1 MPFRASLID
10 SNSEP
15 FFKTVPNAKITDIY
29 VGNSPIDA
37 AITAAVACQL
47 HVLLPNFGDVN
58 YFNWEECYDTDPPAE
73 FERSEVEWGR
83 VEEFLKVLTEA
94 AEMRQKQVQVLQ
106 EYSLLA

>member
-10 SNSEP
+10 RNSEP
-15 FFKTVPNAKITDIY
+15 FSKTTPNVKITDIY

-37 AITAAVACQL
+37 AITMTVACQL
-47 HVLLPNFGDVN
+47 HVLLPNLRDVN
-58 YFNWEECYDTDPPAE
+58 SFNWEEYYYTDPPTE

-83 VEEFLKVLTEA
+83 VVEFLNVLAEA
-94 AEMRQKQVQVLQ
+94 AEMRQVQVQALQ